1 MTDDTLT
8 IFYDGHCPLCTL
20 EMNKLKRFDKHNKIE
35 LVNLHEEDFALNY
48 PDINIDKTMSILHGR
63 YRGETLLALDVTH
76 RAWTLVGKGLL
87 VAPLDFPIIRQV
99 AHQGYL
105 LLAKYRHPISQC
117 LYERF
122 GIGIKTCEQGTCNE
136 KPSSNHNWG
145 K

>member
-1 MTDDTLT
+1 MLPTRAEKTTTL
-8 IFYDGHCPLCTL
+8 HCC
-20 EMNKLKRFDKHNKIE
+20 
-35 LVNLHEEDFALNY
+35 
-48 PDINIDKTMSILHGR
+48 
-63 YRGETLLALDVTH
+63 
-76 RAWTLVGKGLL
+76 
-87 VAPLDFPIIRQV
+87 FPIIRQV